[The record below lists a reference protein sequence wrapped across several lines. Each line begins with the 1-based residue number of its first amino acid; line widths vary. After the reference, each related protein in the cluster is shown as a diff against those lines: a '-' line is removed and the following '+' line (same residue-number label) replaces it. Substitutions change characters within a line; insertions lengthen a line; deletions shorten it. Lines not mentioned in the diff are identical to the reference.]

1 MPRALDLGPRQRGP
15 PYKKGNGR
23 AGGLIPS
30 RARPSRHCRWS
41 AAAAAAHATA
51 RSAAARTPPPR
62 ACPPP
67 PRTPHRE
74 EPTGGGGP
82 KRSGRRRR
90 SSAVP
95 LRRSNNRG
103 RGEARP
109 PASAG
114 AGNRNPSPPPLPS
127 PPLRGAGGDKRGSPA
142 RLTHRWLQAVWRPA
156 AACLP
161 RRPDAARARAC
172 SKPVMTVLLPN
183 LMFMLALLGGLGWL
197 HLTSLM
203 IYHLAIC
210 SSSLDP
216 WIPYH
221 RSLGEC
227 NPASVEL
234 KPCKWR

>member
-67 PRTPHRE
+67 PRRPPPRTPHRE

-114 AGNRNPSPPPLPS
+114 AGNRNPSPRPLPS
-127 PPLRGAGGDKRGSPA
+127 AAPEVTSGAHLLALRTAGCRQYGAR
-142 RLTHRWLQAVWRPA
+142 RLP
-156 AACLP
+156 ACL
-161 RRPDAARARAC
+161 AAQTQRVHVRAQ
-172 SKPVMTVLLPN
+172 N
-183 LMFMLALLGGLGWL
+183 L
-197 HLTSLM
+197 
-203 IYHLAIC
+203 
-210 SSSLDP
+210 
-216 WIPYH
+216 
-221 RSLGEC
+221 
-227 NPASVEL
+227 
-234 KPCKWR
+234 